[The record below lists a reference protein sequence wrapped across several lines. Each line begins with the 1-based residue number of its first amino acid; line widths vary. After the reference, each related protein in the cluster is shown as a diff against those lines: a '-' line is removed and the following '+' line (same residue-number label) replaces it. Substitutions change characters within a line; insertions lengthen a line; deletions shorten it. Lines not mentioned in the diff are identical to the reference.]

1 MRRTGSEP
9 ITARSPLRTRLVL
22 SLWGLL
28 WAVGGTVAFVLL
40 GQTGWAVACG
50 VLAAVAAADAAV
62 VVARMR
68 QGAHYRPGRDVPPYQ
83 PPEPPG
89 PGGGR

>member
-9 ITARSPLRTRLVL
+9 STARSPLRFRLVL
-22 SLWGLL
+22 SGWGLL

-50 VLAAVAAADAAV
+50 VLALLALVDMAV

-68 QGAHYRPGRDVPPYQ
+68 QGAHFQPGRDIPPYE
-83 PPEPPG
+83 PPERPRR
-89 PGGGR
+89 PGGR